1 MAFQADDRLTRLPA
15 SADSPPA
22 GLLWDAGRLG
32 AHGRLDWL
40 RPEAYGERAHPV
52 GAEGGR
58 GSAWFVTGDAGD
70 AVLRRYRRGGL
81 FGRLVHDRYVWQGVE
96 STRCVREYRLLRALH
111 AQQLPVPAPL
121 AAGWWRQGL
130 TYRQALLTARIPNA
144 ESLAGRLARNMHV
157 APWDAA
163 GAMIARF
170 HLVGVDHADLNAHNI
185 LVDADERLW
194 LIDFDRGSQGAH
206 NAKVGESNL
215 QRLRR
220 SLNKIGG
227 PAGEA
232 GWQRL
237 YAAWQQALARGTAA

>member
-1 MAFQADDRLTRLPA
+1 MAFQADDRIATLPA
-15 SADSPPA
+15 RGQQPA
-22 GLLWDAGRLG
+22 LGLLWDAGRCG
-32 AHGRLDWL
+32 PTPTQDWL
-40 RPEAYGERAHPV
+40 TPDAYGNAARLV

-58 GSAWFVTGDAGD
+58 GSAWFVTGAFGD
-70 AVLRRYRRGGL
+70 AVLRRYRRGGML
-81 FGRLVHDRYVWQGVE
+81 GRIVHDRYVWQGVE

-121 AAGWWRQGL
+121 AAGWWRQGP
-130 TYRQALLTARIPNA
+130 TYRQALLTARIPDA
-144 ESLAGRLARNMHV
+144 ESLASRLARNMHV

-170 HLVGVDHADLNAHNI
+170 HLAGVDHADLNAHNI
-185 LVDADERLW
+185 MIDAEGKLW

-206 NAKVGESNL
+206 DAKVGESNL

-220 SLNKIGG
+220 SLNKLGG

-237 YAAWQQALARGTAA
+237 YAAWQQGLARGAAA

>member
-1 MAFQADDRLTRLPA
+1 MAFQADDRLIHIAPT
-15 SADSPPA
+15 DGSPGA
-22 GLLWDAGRLG
+22 GLLWDAGRCG
-32 AHGRLDWL
+32 PDGQLDWL
-40 RPEAYGERAHPV
+40 RPDAYGEQARPV

-58 GSAWFVTGDAGD
+58 GSAWFVTGAFGD
-70 AVLRRYRRGGL
+70 AVLRRYRRGGML
-81 FGRLVHDRYVWQGVE
+81 GRIVHDRYVWQGVE

-121 AAGWWRQGL
+121 AAGWWRQGP
-130 TYRQALLTARIPNA
+130 TYRQALLTARVPQS

-170 HLVGVDHADLNAHNI
+170 HLAGVDHADLNAHNI
-185 LVDADERLW
+185 LVDAEERLW

-206 NAKVGESNL
+206 NANVGERNL

-237 YAAWQQALARGTAA
+237 YAAWQQALVRGAAG